1 MQWLAMFVSFIVGRL
16 NAKARGLRETAEEVF
31 DEVSRKSRKVV
42 SLTLTGLCAVIL
54 FCGGFFISLLDGTT
68 QYDRTGGIAWTATL
82 SAGIGLIAVA
92 AITFA
97 YVFLRAWPG
106 ARHTHQAH
114 HRRLETPRQSSS
126 LENALATLV
135 MDFVRERET
144 RRMARERRQAT
155 TPPGSER
162 FWRREKRPERAA
174 DKESPSSPL
183 H

>member
-1 MQWLAMFVSFIVGRL
+1 MQWLAMFASFIVGRL

-54 FCGGFFISLLDGTT
+54 FCGGFFISLLDSTT

-106 ARHTHQAH
+106 ARHVHHQTH
-114 HRRLETPRQSSS
+114 HRRFETPRPSSS

-144 RRMARERRQAT
+144 RRTARERRQAA
-155 TPPGSER
+155 TPPGGER
-162 FWRREKRPERAA
+162 FWRREKRAERA